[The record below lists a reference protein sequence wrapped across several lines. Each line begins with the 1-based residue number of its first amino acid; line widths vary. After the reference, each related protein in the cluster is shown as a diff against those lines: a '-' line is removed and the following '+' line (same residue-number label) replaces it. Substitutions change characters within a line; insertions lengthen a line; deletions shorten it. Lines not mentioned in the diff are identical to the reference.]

1 MGNASTAEKGA
12 KSSMFEG
19 DDDEIINNS
28 TNSKQPNVAT
38 TSVPTTTSSSIT
50 SKNKINES
58 IQIASIEKENEEEY
72 DYLVKVVLV
81 GDYGVGRFI
90 YHDEILNNII
100 SSWSKFNGPGKTS
113 LAKKISQRGF
123 TTQHQP
129 TIGIDFVVCTLVLN
143 TKETGM

>member
-100 SSWSKFNGPGKTS
+100 SS
-113 LAKKISQRGF
+113 
-123 TTQHQP
+123 
-129 TIGIDFVVCTLVLN
+129 
-143 TKETGM
+143 